1 MRGSK
6 MQNFV
11 FVERVDPRKRN
22 VVERIK
28 DFNEIY
34 EVYNQNE
41 ASSQSE
47 RCIQCGDPYCHN
59 KCPLHN
65 YIPQWLKAVADKDLE
80 LAFNLSNEPSPFPE
94 IMGRICPHDRLCE
107 GDCTLNDGYGAI
119 TIGPVETFINEEGFK
134 AGLKPRFAEEK
145 TGKRVAIVGA
155 GPAGLSAATYLLRAG
170 IDVEI
175 FERADRPGG
184 LLTYGIPGF
193 KLDKSV
199 LFRRVK
205 WMEEAGLKIH
215 YGVEVGKDK
224 PFDELTRDFDAV
236 FIGVGATK
244 QRRPG
249 IPNENAKGCMMAMD
263 LLVNVQRK
271 QFGDS
276 YEAWVDVKDKRVVV
290 VGGGDTAMDCVR
302 TSLREGAKSVTCLY
316 RRDARNMPGSRKEY
330 LNAKEEG
337 VDFVFNA
344 SPKQVIVNN
353 DGEVIGIEMLKTAL
367 GEPDESGRQRL
378 KEIEGSEFRV
388 DADVIIF
395 ALGFTPVPFEFLSAN
410 GIETN
415 SWGGIEIDENFETST
430 KGVYAGGDC
439 RRGADLVVTAVYDG
453 REAAKAIIKNLL
465 G

>member
-1 MRGSK
+1 

-11 FVERVDPRKRN
+11 FVERVDPKKRN

-28 DFNEIY
+28 DFQEVY

-65 YIPQWLKAVADKDLE
+65 YIPQWLKAIADKDLE

-134 AGLKPRFAEEK
+134 AGLQPKFSKEK
-145 TGKRVAIVGA
+145 TGKRVAIVGS

-199 LFRRVK
+199 VLRRVK

-224 PFDELTRDFDAV
+224 PFDELVREFDAV

-244 QRRPG
+244 QRRSG
-249 IPNENAKGCMMAMD
+249 IPNEDAKGCMLAMD

-276 YEAWVDVKDKRVVV
+276 YEACVDVKDKRVVV
-290 VGGGDTAMDCVR
+290 IGGGDTAMDCVR
-302 TSLREGAKSVTCLY
+302 TSLREGARSVTCLY
-316 RRDARNMPGSRKEY
+316 RRDARNMPGSKKEY

-337 VDFVFNA
+337 VDFVFNV
-344 SPKQVIVNN
+344 SPKMVLVNN

-388 DADVIIF
+388 DADIVIF
-395 ALGFTPVPFEFLSAN
+395 ALGFTPVAFEFLSAN

-415 SWGGIEIDENFETST
+415 SWGGIIVDENYETST
-430 KGVYAGGDC
+430 KGVYAGGDSV
-439 RRGADLVVTAVYDG
+439 RGADLVVTAAYDG

>member
-11 FVERVDPRKRN
+11 FVERVDPKKRN

-28 DFNEIY
+28 DFNEVY

-41 ASSQSE
+41 ASGQTE

-119 TIGPVETFINEEGFK
+119 TIGPIETFINEEGFK
-134 AGLKPRFAEEK
+134 AGLKPKFAEK
-145 TGKRVAIVGA
+145 KSGKKVAIIGA

-193 KLDKSV
+193 KLDKNV

-205 WMEEAGLKIH
+205 WMEEAGLKIR

-244 QRRPG
+244 QRRIG

-263 LLVNVQRK
+263 LLVNVQCK

-276 YEAWVDVKDKRVVV
+276 YDKQVDVKDKRVVV
-290 VGGGDTAMDCVR
+290 IGGGDTAMDCVR
-302 TSLREGAKSVTCLY
+302 TSLREGARSVTCLY

-388 DADVIIF
+388 DADVIVF

>member
-1 MRGSK
+1 
-6 MQNFV
+6 MQNFI
-11 FVERVDPRKRN
+11 FVERVDPKKRN

-34 EVYNQNE
+34 EVYNPNE

-65 YIPQWLKAVADKDLE
+65 FIPQWLKAVADKDLE

-119 TIGPVETFINEEGFK
+119 TIGPIETFINEEGFK

-145 TGKRVAIVGA
+145 CGKKVAIIGA

-193 KLDKSV
+193 KLDKNV

-215 YGVEVGKDK
+215 YGVEIGKDK
-224 PFDELTRDFDAV
+224 PFDDLAKDFDAV

-271 QFGDS
+271 QFGDP
-276 YEAWVDVKDKRVVV
+276 YDKQVNVKDKRVLVI
-290 VGGGDTAMDCVR
+290 GGGDTAMDCVR
-302 TSLREGAKSVTCLY
+302 TALREGAKSVTCLY

-330 LNAKEEG
+330 LNAKEDG

-344 SPKQVIVNN
+344 SPKQVLVNN
-353 DGEVIGIEMLKTAL
+353 DGEVIGIEMLKTTL

-388 DADVIIF
+388 DADVIVF

-415 SWGGIEIDENFETST
+415 SWGGIVVDENFETTT

-453 REAAKAIIKNLL
+453 REAAKAIIKSLL

>member
-1 MRGSK
+1 
-6 MQNFV
+6 
-11 FVERVDPRKRN
+11 
-22 VVERIK
+22 
-28 DFNEIY
+28 
-34 EVYNQNE
+34 
-41 ASSQSE
+41 
-47 RCIQCGDPYCHN
+47 
-59 KCPLHN
+59 
-65 YIPQWLKAVADKDLE
+65 
-80 LAFNLSNEPSPFPE
+80 
-94 IMGRICPHDRLCE
+94 
-107 GDCTLNDGYGAI
+107 
-119 TIGPVETFINEEGFK
+119 
-134 AGLKPRFAEEK
+134 
-145 TGKRVAIVGA
+145 
-155 GPAGLSAATYLLRAG
+155 
-170 IDVEI
+170 
-175 FERADRPGG
+175 
-184 LLTYGIPGF
+184 
-193 KLDKSV
+193 
-199 LFRRVK
+199 
-205 WMEEAGLKIH
+205 
-215 YGVEVGKDK
+215 
-224 PFDELTRDFDAV
+224 
-236 FIGVGATK
+236 
-244 QRRPG
+244 
-249 IPNENAKGCMMAMD
+249 MD

-271 QFGDS
+271 QFGDP
-276 YEAWVDVKDKRVVV
+276 YDNRVEVKDKRVVV
-290 VGGGDTAMDCVR
+290 IGGGDTAMDCVR
-302 TSLREGAKSVTCLY
+302 ASLREGARSVTCLY

>member
-1 MRGSK
+1 

-134 AGLKPRFAEEK
+134 AGLKPKFAEKK
-145 TGKRVAIVGA
+145 TGKRVAIVGS

-193 KLDKSV
+193 KLDKNV

-249 IPNENAKGCMMAMD
+249 IPNENAKGCLMAMD

-276 YEAWVDVKDKRVVV
+276 YDKQVDVKDKRVVV
-290 VGGGDTAMDCVR
+290 IGGGDTAMDCVR
-302 TSLREGAKSVTCLY
+302 TSLREGARSVTCLY
-316 RRDARNMPGSRKEY
+316 RRDARNMPGSKKEY

-337 VDFVFNA
+337 VDFIFNA

-453 REAAKAIIKNLL
+453 REAAKSIIKNLL

>member
-65 YIPQWLKAVADKDLE
+65 YIPQWLKAIADKDLE
-80 LAFNLSNEPSPFPE
+80 LAFDLSNEPSPFPE

-119 TIGPVETFINEEGFK
+119 TIGPIETFINEEGFK
-134 AGLKPRFAEEK
+134 AGLKPTFADK
-145 TGKRVAIVGA
+145 KIGKRVAIVGA

-199 LFRRVK
+199 IFRRVK
-205 WMEEAGLKIH
+205 WMEEAGLKIN
-215 YGVEVGKDK
+215 YGIEIGKDK

-244 QRRPG
+244 QRRLG
-249 IPNENAKGCMMAMD
+249 IPNENDKGCMMAMD

-276 YEAWVDVKDKRVVV
+276 YDKKVDVKDKRVVV

-337 VDFVFNA
+337 VDFVFNS
-344 SPKQVIVNN
+344 SPKQVIVNS
-353 DGEVIGIEMLKTAL
+353 DGEVVGIEMLKTAL

-395 ALGFTPVPFEFLSAN
+395 ALGFSPVSFEFLSAN